1 MPASKPRIT
10 VVGSLHMDLIV
21 KTETIP
27 HIGETVLGR
36 EFKMA
41 PGGKG
46 ANQAVAAA
54 KLGANV
60 TMIGRVGTDPFGDD
74 LIKNIVQHGI
84 NADFIMRDPET
95 YTGLALIM
103 VDRKGENIIAV
114 APGADFKCKK
124 EDIDRAG
131 SAVKAADVLLTQL
144 ETPLPIVQYAIDKA
158 FKHGVKVI
166 LNPAPACKLPL
177 DLLKKV
183 HILTPNEREAE
194 VLSGVQIRDLNSAKT
209 AVDKLL
215 KKGVGKVA
223 LTMGKKGALVGTK
236 EGKTLVRSPKVNP
249 VDTTGAGDAFCGAL
263 AVAIS
268 DGKKLEEAVAF
279 ANYAGALKTTKM
291 GAQEALPTREELEKF
306 IKENAFIWKAKHQKG
321 LMPKAL
327 QFQRQ

>member
-1 MPASKPRIT
+1 MPASKPRIA
-10 VVGSLHMDLIV
+10 VVGSLHMDLTV
-21 KTETIP
+21 KAEAIP
-27 HIGETVLGR
+27 HVGETVLGR

-60 TMIGRVGTDPFGDD
+60 TMIGRVGTDSFGDD
-74 LIKNIVQHGI
+74 LIKNLVQHGI
-84 NADFIMRDPET
+84 NADYIMRDPET

-114 APGADFKCKK
+114 APGADFKLKR
-124 EDIDRAG
+124 EDVDRAD

-144 ETPLPIVQYAIDKA
+144 EIPLPIVQYAVDKA
-158 FKHGVKVI
+158 FKYGVKVI

-177 DLLKKV
+177 DLMKKV

-194 VLSGVQIRDLNSAKT
+194 VLSDVHIRDLNSAKT
-209 AVDKLL
+209 AIEKLL

-223 LTMGKKGALVGTK
+223 LTMGKKGALLGTK
-236 EGKTLVRSPKVNP
+236 DRRTLVRSPKVSP

-268 DGKKLEEAVAF
+268 DGKKLKEAVTY

-306 IKENAFIWKAKHQKG
+306 IKKNAFI
-321 LMPKAL
+321 
-327 QFQRQ
+327 